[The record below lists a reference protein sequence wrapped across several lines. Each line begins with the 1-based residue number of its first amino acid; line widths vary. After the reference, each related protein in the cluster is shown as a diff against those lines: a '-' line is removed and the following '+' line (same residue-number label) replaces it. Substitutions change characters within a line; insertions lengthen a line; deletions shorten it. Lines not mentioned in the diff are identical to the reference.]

1 MKQAPT
7 RISKRIFSFRNL
19 EMPLMNL
26 FQQDKHYLIVT
37 EAIVMLEY
45 AIINVQVILL
55 LAITQIST
63 WI

>member
-1 MKQAPT
+1 
-7 RISKRIFSFRNL
+7 
-19 EMPLMNL
+19 MNL